1 MAKFS
6 DLPLEQLWIEILDTV
21 KSANQTMKDANALV
35 KGAGGLIDN
44 VNGQVKPLSDSVVG
58 TTDQANALLREAQ
71 ARLQLRPGEPLQNL
85 NDVLADAGRLVNNL
99 NKDLPAILGPAVK
112 VLAETSV
119 AVDQAVS
126 LLAAAQRFI
135 SPSSPVYY
143 QLNSTL
149 TESRA
154 RRGHSA
160 SWPNTSSAIPLRC

>member
-6 DLPLEQLWIEILDTV
+6 NLPLEQLSMELLDTV

-44 VNGQVKPLSDSVVG
+44 VNGQVKPLSDGVVG

-85 NDVLADAGRLVNNL
+85 NVCWPTPGGWSGSL
-99 NKDLPAILGPAVK
+99 NKDLPVILGPAVK
-112 VLAETSV
+112 VLAQTSV

-126 LLAAAQRFI
+126 LLGGRPAVHLAELAG
-135 SPSSPVYY
+135 V
-143 QLNSTL
+143 L
-149 TESRA
+149 
-154 RRGHSA
+154 
-160 SWPNTSSAIPLRC
+160 

>member
-1 MAKFS
+1 M
-6 DLPLEQLWIEILDTV
+6 
-21 KSANQTMKDANALV
+21 
-35 KGAGGLIDN
+35 
-44 VNGQVKPLSDSVVG
+44 
-58 TTDQANALLREAQ
+58 
-71 ARLQLRPGEPLQNL
+71 
-85 NDVLADAGRLVNNL
+85 LADAGRLVNNL

-149 TESRA
+149 TEFKGAARA
-154 RRGHSA
+154 FRVLAEYLQRNPSA
-160 SWPNTSSAIPLRC
+160 LLTGNK